1 MGSRMELSLIHVIDV
16 CQAIW
21 LALTRETRP
30 QSTYF
35 INDGQPVY
43 YLDEVTALLA
53 EAVGTWT
60 VPVLVPAIA
69 IRLAEGVLTVG
80 QRIGLAPS
88 RLTADKL
95 GELRKGTW
103 TCRADLITDTLGF
116 KPEVPLRQG
125 LSETAAWYRANGWL

>member
-1 MGSRMELSLIHVIDV
+1 MELSLIHVIDV

-69 IRLAEGVLTVG
+69 VRLAEGVLTVG

-103 TCRADLITDTLGF
+103 TCSSDLITDTLGF